1 MSTQLLDEALKQLRH
16 LCEVRLDHHLEGNGA
31 TSLDDIIGDIWRTL
45 SQAPEFQPFDPYE
58 QVILLAALAPY
69 LHPTFFDTIVSSKLP
84 QGGDLVEMGGVRAG
98 NFRGMMP
105 TGDTVLFMLAGADME
120 RRVQIQALFGV
131 DQPLMSSEALV
142 LESVRDGEPPMSGRL
157 LVQNAFKDKVLFG
170 KESKPRFGPDFPAR
184 LLTTRMEWEDV
195 VLNPYTRSQID
206 HMQVW
211 MNHNERLMK
220 DWNMGR
226 KVKRGYRALFY
237 GPPGTGKTLVASLLG
252 KQFGRDVYRIDI
264 SQVVSKYI
272 GETEKNLEK
281 IFTQAEHRDW
291 IIFCDECDALFGKRM
306 SVSNAHDKFANQE
319 VSYLLQRIEDHPALI
334 ILASNFKNNI
344 DTAFLRRFNAV
355 ISFPLPN
362 EEERL
367 ELWKKSV
374 PQNME
379 VPFCFETIAKKFELS
394 GASILNVIHFAALR
408 SLGKG
413 LEGLQE
419 ADVLDG
425 IREEFQKEDRFFA
438 K

>member
-1 MSTQLLDEALKQLRH
+1 
-16 LCEVRLDHHLEGNGA
+16 
-31 TSLDDIIGDIWRTL
+31 
-45 SQAPEFQPFDPYE
+45 
-58 QVILLAALAPY
+58 
-69 LHPTFFDTIVSSKLP
+69 
-84 QGGDLVEMGGVRAG
+84 
-98 NFRGMMP
+98 
-105 TGDTVLFMLAGADME
+105 
-120 RRVQIQALFGV
+120 
-131 DQPLMSSEALV
+131 
-142 LESVRDGEPPMSGRL
+142 
-157 LVQNAFKDKVLFG
+157 
-170 KESKPRFGPDFPAR
+170 
-184 LLTTRMEWEDV
+184 
-195 VLNPYTRSQID
+195 
-206 HMQVW
+206 
-211 MNHNERLMK
+211 
-220 DWNMGR
+220 
-226 KVKRGYRALFY
+226 
-237 GPPGTGKTLVASLLG
+237 
-252 KQFGRDVYRIDI
+252 VYRIDI

-281 IFTQAEHRDW
+281 IFTQAEHRNW

-413 LEGLQE
+413 LVGLQE